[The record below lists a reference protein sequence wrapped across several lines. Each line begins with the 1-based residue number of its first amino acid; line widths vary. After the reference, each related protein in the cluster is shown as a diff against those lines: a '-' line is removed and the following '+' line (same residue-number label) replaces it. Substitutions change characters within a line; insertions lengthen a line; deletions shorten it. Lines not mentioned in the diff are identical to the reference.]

1 MKELWKKMSVMLI
14 TTALVALIAVP
25 AFAANTGYVP
35 LKSPD
40 VQFYKYLLVDSNAVA
55 PNASFTFTISSNDV
69 IEIIPGS
76 AATTTS
82 AGTLP
87 LYKGPGKPTISAVSF
102 SPTDTVETPTL
113 VSGYKTY
120 KQTVTIDMSSVE
132 FSEPGV
138 YRYYITE
145 DTGTAGMFYDVDATT
160 PNLTTNG
167 SLKRTLDVYVE
178 DTEDASSMTLKV
190 TGFVMYDGVVTA
202 APPAG
207 EPLTANSAITT
218 SQTAI
223 TVNTANGAEVS
234 GATKT
239 NSYVNYYTSYSL
251 TVGKVVTGNQGS
263 RDKYFKLTLTLNSPV
278 ATTLTVDVS
287 HADIQLPASD
297 ALNKATNSSYAGKTN
312 PQEIKLD
319 AGKAKETEF
328 YLQHGQYIIVE
339 GLVVGT
345 TYDLKEEAEG
355 YTSTEGITAA
365 VSVINWDGING
376 NDALA
381 DAVNGTVKL
390 LDADDTTT
398 DDGDLQTGYTN
409 DKNGVIPTGVLVSAT
424 PVIIIA
430 IVVVA
435 GVVLFIVMS
444 AKRKASEAADTDSE
458 E

>member
-1 MKELWKKMSVMLI
+1 MKELWKKLSVMLI
-14 TTALVALIAVP
+14 TTALVAFMAVP

-35 LKSPD
+35 LKSPNA
-40 VQFYKYLLVDSNAVA
+40 QFDKYLLVDSDAVV
-55 PNASFTFTISSNDV
+55 PNTSFSFTISSNDV
-69 IEIIPGS
+69 TEILPGS

-87 LYKGPGKPTISAVSF
+87 LYKGPGTPTISAVSF
-102 SPTDTVETPTL
+102 SPSDTVEISTL

-120 KQTVTIDMSSVE
+120 KKPVTIDMSSVK

-207 EPLTANSAITT
+207 EPATANSAITST
-218 SQTAI
+218 KTI
-223 TVNTANGAEVS
+223 TVNTANGAEVP

-239 NSYVNYYTSYSL
+239 DRYVNYYTSYSL

-278 ATTLTVDVS
+278 ATTLTVDGS

-297 ALNKATNSSYAGKTN
+297 ALNKATDSSYAGKSN
-312 PQEIKLD
+312 PQEIKLN
-319 AGKAKETEF
+319 AGEAKETEF

-339 GLVVGT
+339 GLIVGT
-345 TYDLKEEAEG
+345 TYELKEEAEG

-390 LDADDTTT
+390 LDADDSTT
-398 DDGDLQTGYTN
+398 DDGDLQTGFTN

>member
-1 MKELWKKMSVMLI
+1 MKELWKKLSVMLI
-14 TTALVALIAVP
+14 TTALVAFMAVP

-35 LKSPD
+35 LKSPNA
-40 VQFYKYLLVDSNAVA
+40 QFDKYLLVDSDAVV
-55 PNASFTFTISSNDV
+55 PNTSFSFTISSNDV
-69 IEIIPGS
+69 TEILPGT

-87 LYKGPGKPTISAVSF
+87 LYKGPGTPTISAVSF
-102 SPTDTVETPTL
+102 SPNDTVETSTL

-120 KQTVTIDMSSVE
+120 KKPVTIDMSSVE

-145 DTGTAGMFYDVDATT
+145 ATGTAGMFYDVDATT

-190 TGFVMYDGVVTA
+190 TGFIMYDGVVTA

-207 EPLTANSAITT
+207 EPATANSAITST
-218 SQTAI
+218 KTI
-223 TVNTANGAEVS
+223 TVNTANGAEVP

-239 NSYVNYYTSYSL
+239 DRYVNYYTSYSL

-297 ALNKATNSSYAGKTN
+297 ALNKATDSSYAGKSN
-312 PQEIKLD
+312 PQEIKLN
-319 AGKAKETEF
+319 AGEAKETEF

-339 GLVVGT
+339 GLIVGT
-345 TYDLKEEAEG
+345 TYELKEEAEG

-390 LDADDTTT
+390 LDADDSTT
-398 DDGDLQTGYTN
+398 DDGDLQTGFTN

>member
-1 MKELWKKMSVMLI
+1 MKELWKKLSVMLI
-14 TTALVALIAVP
+14 TTALVAFMAVP

-35 LKSPD
+35 LKSPNA
-40 VQFYKYLLVDSNAVA
+40 QFDKYLLVDRDAVV
-55 PNASFTFTISSNDV
+55 PNTSFSFTISSNDV
-69 IEIIPGS
+69 TEILPGT

-87 LYKGPGKPTISAVSF
+87 LYKGPGTPTISAVSF
-102 SPTDTVETPTL
+102 SPNDTVETSTL

-120 KQTVTIDMSSVE
+120 KKPVTIDMSSVE

-145 DTGTAGMFYDVDATT
+145 ATGTAGMFYDVDATT

-207 EPLTANSAITT
+207 EPATANSAITST
-218 SQTAI
+218 KTI
-223 TVNTANGAEVS
+223 TVNTANGAEVP

-239 NSYVNYYTSYSL
+239 DRYVNYYTSYSL

-297 ALNKATNSSYAGKTN
+297 ALNKATDSSYAGKSN
-312 PQEIKLD
+312 PQEIKLN
-319 AGKAKETEF
+319 AGEAKETEF

-339 GLVVGT
+339 GLIVGT
-345 TYDLKEEAEG
+345 TYELKEEAEG

-390 LDADDTTT
+390 LDADDSTT
-398 DDGDLQTGYTN
+398 DDGDLQTGFTN